1 MWKALLYPFFIE
13 NGAPAIAAVGRND
26 AERIVAIQAAANLRG
41 VIILESLR
49 KKAMDTTRYVWIS
62 RKNSDCSLIW
72 KWGFLIQAGNFVW
85 DDL

>member
-49 KKAMDTTRYVWIS
+49 KKAMDTTRYVRIS
-62 RKNSDCSLIW
+62 RKNSD
-72 KWGFLIQAGNFVW
+72 
-85 DDL
+85 